1 MLIVPIGTC
10 YYVVWCDNFYAQIP
24 RSPAVLISFA
34 ATLIL
39 LLIRGKH
46 SHRDTYKNKLLC
58 AKELAVQ
65 SCRNEIANVFGD
77 WGELLI
83 AWEQSV
89 AFHFHVG

>member
-39 LLIRGKH
+39 LLINVQRFAVNIRIGIHIK
-46 SHRDTYKNKLLC
+46 TNFYVQKN
-58 AKELAVQ
+58 
-65 SCRNEIANVFGD
+65 
-77 WGELLI
+77 
-83 AWEQSV
+83 
-89 AFHFHVG
+89 